1 MIHISNLSV
10 HFTGIYLFEN
20 VSFVI
25 GDNDKIG
32 LVGKNGAGKTTL
44 LNVLA
49 RQIEPQSGSIVYT
62 AGYKLGYLPQEMPL
76 KGTRTIWEEVM
87 DAFVELRAIE
97 QEIAR
102 LTAQIAENTDYESEA
117 YIQTLGKIEDLNQ
130 QAMYLGASNVTSESE
145 RVLMG
150 LGFSRSDFTRSIT
163 EFSSGWQMR
172 VELAKILLRKTEI
185 LLLDEPTNHLD
196 IESIQWLENFLQ
208 SYGGSLVLVSHD
220 RAFLDNVCKRTIEIT
235 LGHIEDYNC
244 NYSAYVAR
252 RAERIEHQKQ
262 VYDNQQKEIAEI
274 ENFIERFR
282 YKATKA
288 KQVQSRV
295 KLLEKMDVVQVDE
308 TDTSKIR
315 FFFPPA
321 PKCDKVV
328 FEAIGLQKAYGT
340 HKVLNGIDFAI
351 LRGEKVAF
359 VGRNGEGKT
368 TLVRILQGE
377 LPPTGGIL
385 NRGSMV
391 KIGYFAQ
398 NHNQLLDLNKTV
410 FQTIDDVAAG
420 DMRTKVRSIL
430 GSFLFNNEDIEKQV
444 SVLSGGE
451 KSRLVL
457 AKLLLE
463 PYNVLILD
471 EPTNHLDM
479 QSKDILKNALL
490 RYDGALI
497 IVSHDR
503 DFLSGLT
510 DKVYEFNNGKLKE
523 YLGDIQYYLDKKQ
536 WSPSAAAGNMPA
548 PVNAAPEK
556 TQVKI
561 SWEEQK
567 QKDSKIRKLA
577 KKIEELELTI
587 ADKEETIKQVSAK
600 LSNHEQ
606 YAREIASGTLYQ
618 DYQTAQQQ
626 LDAAMAEW
634 EQLSEQMMALSRE

>member
-244 NYSAYVAR
+244 N
-252 RAERIEHQKQ
+252 
-262 VYDNQQKEIAEI
+262 
-274 ENFIERFR
+274 
-282 YKATKA
+282 
-288 KQVQSRV
+288 
-295 KLLEKMDVVQVDE
+295 
-308 TDTSKIR
+308 
-315 FFFPPA
+315 
-321 PKCDKVV
+321 
-328 FEAIGLQKAYGT
+328 
-340 HKVLNGIDFAI
+340 
-351 LRGEKVAF
+351 
-359 VGRNGEGKT
+359 
-368 TLVRILQGE
+368 
-377 LPPTGGIL
+377 
-385 NRGSMV
+385 
-391 KIGYFAQ
+391 
-398 NHNQLLDLNKTV
+398 
-410 FQTIDDVAAG
+410 
-420 DMRTKVRSIL
+420 
-430 GSFLFNNEDIEKQV
+430 
-444 SVLSGGE
+444 
-451 KSRLVL
+451 
-457 AKLLLE
+457 
-463 PYNVLILD
+463 
-471 EPTNHLDM
+471 
-479 QSKDILKNALL
+479 
-490 RYDGALI
+490 
-497 IVSHDR
+497 
-503 DFLSGLT
+503 
-510 DKVYEFNNGKLKE
+510 
-523 YLGDIQYYLDKKQ
+523 
-536 WSPSAAAGNMPA
+536 
-548 PVNAAPEK
+548 
-556 TQVKI
+556 
-561 SWEEQK
+561 
-567 QKDSKIRKLA
+567 
-577 KKIEELELTI
+577 
-587 ADKEETIKQVSAK
+587 
-600 LSNHEQ
+600 
-606 YAREIASGTLYQ
+606 
-618 DYQTAQQQ
+618 
-626 LDAAMAEW
+626 
-634 EQLSEQMMALSRE
+634 

>member
-321 PKCDKVV
+321 P
-328 FEAIGLQKAYGT
+328 Q
-340 HKVLNGIDFAI
+340 
-351 LRGEKVAF
+351 
-359 VGRNGEGKT
+359 
-368 TLVRILQGE
+368 
-377 LPPTGGIL
+377 
-385 NRGSMV
+385 
-391 KIGYFAQ
+391 
-398 NHNQLLDLNKTV
+398 
-410 FQTIDDVAAG
+410 
-420 DMRTKVRSIL
+420 MR
-430 GSFLFNNEDIEKQV
+430 
-444 SVLSGGE
+444 
-451 KSRLVL
+451 
-457 AKLLLE
+457 
-463 PYNVLILD
+463 
-471 EPTNHLDM
+471 
-479 QSKDILKNALL
+479 
-490 RYDGALI
+490 
-497 IVSHDR
+497 
-503 DFLSGLT
+503 
-510 DKVYEFNNGKLKE
+510 
-523 YLGDIQYYLDKKQ
+523 
-536 WSPSAAAGNMPA
+536 
-548 PVNAAPEK
+548 
-556 TQVKI
+556 
-561 SWEEQK
+561 
-567 QKDSKIRKLA
+567 
-577 KKIEELELTI
+577 
-587 ADKEETIKQVSAK
+587 
-600 LSNHEQ
+600 
-606 YAREIASGTLYQ
+606 
-618 DYQTAQQQ
+618 
-626 LDAAMAEW
+626 
-634 EQLSEQMMALSRE
+634 